1 MLRRNLLHPRDQ
13 CGAHLSGRT
22 ANHIRSCPTA
32 SRIQIEQISFSIR
45 RPFEKMTVLD
55 PRPTPAVQQLVSD
68 TFHYAASERRFFYV
82 HRRAS
87 PAMKERAT
95 VLCQRG
101 DRILLVARPRARWVL
116 PGGKP
121 RSSETLSDAARRE
134 LTEETGI
141 VCRAVRPLFQFAGG
155 NKQHHVFVADIEASA
170 IARPAQEIARCA
182 WFDRQAIASIDCS
195 RPTPFIVRR
204 ALKVLDDE
212 RYVMAY
218 MEAMLLQAAA

>member
-141 VCRAVRPLFQFAGG
+141 GSRHPQRRLARQRIAIGLEPAHGVQPIAGVIDGSWGDRLTRSILCERSKEGRPVRKRGIELCLIGPGKRRHR
-155 NKQHHVFVADIEASA
+155 NKI
-170 IARPAQEIARCA
+170 
-182 WFDRQAIASIDCS
+182 
-195 RPTPFIVRR
+195 T
-204 ALKVLDDE
+204 
-212 RYVMAY
+212 
-218 MEAMLLQAAA
+218 